1 MPQALPHNY
10 VSYLITVAVLALIV
24 RRAFRSR
31 RVKVDQLWIIP
42 ALLIALAV
50 SVVAQQP
57 PHDAAAI
64 AGLALATLLGAA
76 VGWQRGKLTRISLDP
91 QTGVLT
97 SQASPLAVVLI
108 LGLFVVRFGVRIWMQ
123 EHPGQGQAFAAAADG
138 LLLFGWTTVIVA
150 RLEMWLRCRRLIA
163 AGAGRA

>member
-1 MPQALPHNY
+1 MPQGLPHNY
-10 VSYLITVAVLALIV
+10 VSYLIVVAVLALIV

-42 ALLIALAV
+42 TLLVALAV
-50 SVVAQQP
+50 YVIAQAP
-57 PHDAAAI
+57 PHDMAGI
-64 AGLALATLLGAA
+64 AGLVLATLLGAA

-91 QTGVLT
+91 DTGILT
-97 SQASPLAVVLI
+97 SKASPLEVVLI

-123 EHPGQGQAFAAAADG
+123 EHPGQGQAFAVAADG

-163 AGAGRA
+163 AGAGQA